1 MCYIYLPN
9 TGGSLLSFVFQTL
22 RSTFLSMFSFRSSV
36 LKRAGVVV
44 VFVAGSVGFT
54 VVGFK
59 AFVLASVHF
68 TVGFRGFE
76 VALVDSNGFTVVRL
90 GVGLNV
96 VALRGLVLP
105 SVGFRALVVASVG
118 LTVLENLLTLVFLYL
133 TRALPLPV
141 ADDVWV

>member
-1 MCYIYLPN
+1 M
-9 TGGSLLSFVFQTL
+9 
-22 RSTFLSMFSFRSSV
+22 
-36 LKRAGVVV
+36 LKRTRVLV

-68 TVGFRGFE
+68 TVGFRLFE
-76 VALVDSNGFTVVRL
+76 VPLVDSNGFTVVRVGAL
-90 GVGLNV
+90 VAGVGLNV

-118 LTVLENLLTLVFLYL
+118 LTVLENLLTLEGEMF
-133 TRALPLPV
+133 P
-141 ADDVWV
+141 